1 MTEIMIENKVDRLR
15 SVLLNII
22 YSKSEERIISPS
34 ISILND
40 LKDVLNEIFNE
51 NYCFEVLYTQNNDN
65 QYFGIRVNP
74 NMSTSDAITI
84 LMSEDD
90 VDLRLKRY
98 QIELDSKLFDIGLS
112 ADEIAAL
119 IVYEV
124 SSMMDSSEIFD
135 NIRHEIDFNLVSNDS
150 FVRIR
155 DSINYT
161 KLIIFA
167 LKDTLYKL
175 SSIMFKDEDSILS
188 NPIIQAANLG
198 DDIISAKNTIETSVY
213 GLGETVRSKKTVIL
227 QWMFT
232 MCTNMSTNL
241 TIIIDTLNDAKLC
254 TGSRLETREIDKAIQ
269 AVSHIDMN
277 VATESLDL
285 NRFFDIKNV
294 SSLNEISIFKGL
306 KRNGLRAIEDDLYEF
321 TMKVKNCTN
330 ADDAFMILRG
340 INSRLG
346 ILEDYLYNENLKD
359 SERNHWERVAQA
371 YRDLRTA
378 LSKKKFKEKSWG
390 VFIDYNALDELDKKK
405 DDKEE

>member
-150 FVRIR
+150 FIRIR

-161 KLIIFA
+161 RLIIFA

-175 SSIMFKDEDSILS
+175 SSIMFKDEESILS

-232 MCTNMSTNL
+232 MCTNMSTNS